1 MPPYSGEI
9 WPVHPHRLPDELLS
23 FWILRVAH
31 ANRIKLQT
39 FTNTTFGKKASPWA
53 RDIDRSADD
62 EFINRLSLR
71 TGATIAD
78 IQGGM
83 LSSYEGVIFEHHN
96 ERGNTAWILPLGI
109 YHRTRRAYGMQ
120 FCPQCLFWDQEPYFR
135 RRWRLA
141 LATICDKHGTLLHDR
156 CPRCEAPVIFFRNDL
171 GHRRGFSLADHTRCW
186 QCGFDL
192 VRAPIWGADW
202 LDTQSYI
209 ALRSL
214 LTFIDS
220 GIAVCGRH
228 FITYAGLLL
237 NVLHRLCEI
246 LITSGSTRPSS
257 RLKLLVSGQTG
268 IPLPAVPAHAVF
280 ERLDLR
286 DRHRVLLCAVWLLM
300 EWPDRFL
307 QVCREAGVSRSYVLD
322 DMHTL
327 PYWFDQLLNAEL
339 NKSGYVLTTE
349 EARSAAEYLVRS
361 GEKLTKKALQRVLG
375 RRDNE
380 ATTAI
385 AQSLSIGA
393 NSGNDA
399 QLHLAQAPGKAT

>member
-62 EFINRLSLR
+62 DFIDRLSLR
-71 TGATIAD
+71 TGATVAD
-78 IQGGM
+78 IRGGM
-83 LSSYEGVIFEHHN
+83 LSSYEGIIFEHHN

-120 FCPQCLFWDQEPYFR
+120 FCPQCLFWDKEPYFR

-156 CPRCEAPVIFFRNDL
+156 CPQCGVPVIFFRNDL
-171 GHRRGFSLADHTRCW
+171 GHRKGFSLANHTRCW

-192 VRAPIWGADW
+192 RSAPVWGADW
-202 LDTQSYI
+202 LDAQSYI

-214 LTFIDS
+214 LTFIDI
-220 GIAVCGRH
+220 GIAVCGQH
-228 FITYAGLLL
+228 FVDYANLFL

-246 LITSGSTRPSS
+246 LVSSGSRRPFN
-257 RLKLLVSGQTG
+257 RLKALVSGLTG
-268 IPLPAVPAHAVF
+268 TPLPAVPEHAVF
-280 ERLDLR
+280 ERLGLR
-286 DRHRVLLCAVWLLM
+286 DRHRALLCAMWLLM

-307 QVCREAGVSRSYVLD
+307 KVFREAGVSRSYILG
-322 DMHTL
+322 DMPTA
-327 PYWFDQLLNAEL
+327 PYWFEQLLNVEL
-339 NKSGYVLTTE
+339 NKSGYILTTE
-349 EARSAAEYLVRS
+349 EARSAEGYLVRS
-361 GEKLTKKALQRVLG
+361 GEKLTRKTLQRVLG
-375 RRDNE
+375 RRVNADRNLPHF
-380 ATTAI
+380 TGGT
-385 AQSLSIGA
+385 
-393 NSGNDA
+393 
-399 QLHLAQAPGKAT
+399 PR